1 MVADSPFL
9 EVVFSKARAKR
20 CHIVLPEGEDQ
31 RIIQA
36 AILAAEQG
44 IADITLLGSS
54 ERIHSKMTDS
64 KPSLSNILIV
74 DPASSPLVGGYI
86 DELIRIRSDK
96 GITEE
101 EARSTIIQPL
111 GFAAMMVKLSHAD
124 GTIGGAVNTTADTLR
139 AALQIIGRSPNVDT
153 VSSFFIMIADKPHHP
168 LQGPVIFADCAMVID
183 PTALQLAQIGE
194 TAALSAS
201 SILEIE
207 PKVAFL
213 SFSTAGSGSHE
224 KVTRIREAI
233 KIAKANHSDWIIEEE
248 LQFDAAL
255 DPALRER
262 KAPGLNLDATP
273 NVFVFPSLEAG
284 NIGYKIAERVGGMKA
299 VGPVLQGLAKPANDL
314 SRGSKVED
322 ILSLIAIT
330 VLQTS

>member
-44 IADITLLGSS
+44 IADITLLGSA

-86 DELIRIRSDK
+86 DELIRIRSHK

-168 LQGPVIFADCAMVID
+168 LQGLVIFADCAMVID

-201 SILEIE
+201 SILGIE

>member
-1 MVADSPFL
+1 
-9 EVVFSKARAKR
+9 
-20 CHIVLPEGEDQ
+20 
-31 RIIQA
+31 
-36 AILAAEQG
+36 
-44 IADITLLGSS
+44 
-54 ERIHSKMTDS
+54 
-64 KPSLSNILIV
+64 
-74 DPASSPLVGGYI
+74 
-86 DELIRIRSDK
+86 
-96 GITEE
+96 
-101 EARSTIIQPL
+101 
-111 GFAAMMVKLSHAD
+111 MMVRQNHAD

-168 LQGPVIFADCAMVID
+168 FQGPVIFADCAMVID

-201 SILEIE
+201 TILGIK

-213 SFSTAGSGSHE
+213 TFSTAGSGAHE
-224 KVTRIREAI
+224 RVQRIREAI
-233 KIAKANHSDWIIEEE
+233 QIAKVNYPDWIIEEE

-255 DPALRER
+255 DPTLRKR
-262 KAPGLNLDATP
+262 KAPNLNLDVPP
-273 NVFVFPSLEAG
+273 NVFVFPNLEAG

-330 VLQTS
+330 GLQAS

>member
-1 MVADSPFL
+1 MVANSPFL
-9 EVVFSKARAKR
+9 EEVYAKARAKR

-44 IADITLLGSS
+44 IADITLLGSTD
-54 ERIHSKMTDS
+54 RIHSKMADS

-74 DPASSPLVGGYI
+74 NPVSSPLVEGYI
-86 DELIRIRSDK
+86 DELIRIRSHK

-101 EARSTIIQPL
+101 EARKTILQPL
-111 GFAAMMVKLSHAD
+111 GFAAMMVKQNHAD

-153 VSSFFIMIADKPHHP
+153 VSSFFIMIAEPHHP
-168 LQGPVIFADCAMVID
+168 FQGPVIFADCAMVID
-183 PTALQLAQIGE
+183 PTALQLVQIGE

-201 SILEIE
+201 TILGIK

-213 SFSTAGSGSHE
+213 TFSTAGSGSHE
-224 KVTRIREAI
+224 RVQRIHEAI
-233 KIAKANHSDWIIEEE
+233 QIAKANYPDWIIEEE

-255 DPALRER
+255 DPELRKR
-262 KAPGLNLDATP
+262 KAPSLNLDVPP
-273 NVFVFPSLEAG
+273 NVFVFPNLEAG

-330 VLQTS
+330 GLQAS